1 METEKGSIGVMKFQV
16 QKKLDSRETPQ
27 RRTWGSVGLA
37 LRVDPEDL
45 DLILNS
51 TRQTDSP
58 TDSIL
63 EYFKTLGDRE
73 PKMRKFVQALIGCG
87 REDLA
92 GIICN
97 WSYDDFQNTPRQA
110 H

>member
-1 METEKGSIGVMKFQV
+1 M
-16 QKKLDSRETPQ
+16 
-27 RRTWGSVGLA
+27 GLA
-37 LRVDPEDL
+37 LQVDPEDL

-51 TRQTDSP
+51 TTQTDSP

-73 PKMRKFVQALIGCG
+73 PTMRKFVQALIGCG

-97 WSYDDFQNTPRQA
+97 WSYDDFQNTHRQA